1 MSALLV
7 EAKGVVRRFGALVAV
22 DHADLSVSPGEIV
35 GLLGANGAGKTT
47 LIRMLLGLLPVD
59 EGSVLLFGRR
69 PSRAVRRRLGYVPQ
83 GLGLWDD
90 LTAAENMAFTA
101 RAFGLRSATSSP
113 AGSSAAASPSGSS
126 SSASSRPG
134 ASAVGSPAGSPPATS
149 SPAGSSP
156 AGGPL
161 AGDEELRAAAGRLV
175 RTLPLGLRRRL
186 AFAAAL
192 SHDPE
197 LLVLDEPTSGVDP
210 LARARLWD
218 TVHGAVDAGRG
229 ALVTTH
235 YMDETEQCDRVV
247 VMTQGRVVADG
258 RPADISAG
266 RRAVRVRTDD
276 WPAAF
281 AALDEA
287 GEPVALVGR
296 ELRVPGGDAARVQ
309 TLLSARRIA
318 ARTSE
323 VPATFEEVFVELTR
337 AGGGAPQPREATA

>member
-1 MSALLV
+1 MSAPLV
-7 EAKGVVRRFGALVAV
+7 HASGVVHRFGALVAV
-22 DHADLSVSPGEIV
+22 DHADLSVHGGEIV

-47 LIRMLLGLLPVD
+47 LIRMLLGLLPAD

-90 LTAAENMAFTA
+90 LTAGENLAFIA
-101 RAFGLRSATSSP
+101 RAFGSFSITSAL
-113 AGSSAAASPSGSS
+113 SG
-126 SSASSRPG
+126 
-134 ASAVGSPAGSPPATS
+134 
-149 SPAGSSP
+149 
-156 AGGPL
+156 
-161 AGDEELRAAAGRLV
+161 DDELRAAADRLV

-218 TVHGAVDAGRG
+218 TVHAAVDAGRG

-258 RPADISAG
+258 RPAEISAG

-281 AALDEA
+281 TALDEA
-287 GEPVALVGR
+287 GEPVALIGR
-296 ELRVPGGDAARVQ
+296 ELRVPGGDAARVRA
-309 TLLSARRIA
+309 LLTARRIA
-318 ARTSE
+318 ARTSV
-323 VPATFEEVFVELTR
+323 VPATFEEVFVELDAGRRR
-337 AGGGAPQPREATA
+337 AGADARGDGVRLSAGGNTPRQV